1 MYPMSSSR
9 TYSIVLEPMPEGG
22 FMVHVP
28 ALPEIVTGGANEVEA
43 LAMAKDAIEMVLAS
57 RTERGEAIPDD
68 VAPLQVRAVTVSLA
82 A

>member
-1 MYPMSSSR
+1 MSTSR

-28 ALPEIVTGGANEVEA
+28 ALPEIVTGCDNEVEA
-43 LAMAKDAIEMVLAS
+43 LAMAKDAIKMVLAS
-57 RTERGEAIPDD
+57 RAERGEAIPND
-68 VAPLQVRAVTVSLA
+68 VAPLQVHALTVSLA